1 MSANDREHL
10 KIFGCSAGLH
20 LAREMCN
27 HLELPIGGGK
37 ATRFPDGEIIVKL
50 EEDVRGRD
58 CYIVQSTCEPV
69 NDNLYWLSRRPEN
82 SSFAP
87 GSWELVDEDNQQ
99 LAWTAKAWPAPPA
112 PGGTPES

>member
-50 EEDVRGRD
+50 EEDADEHQQLDAPKTRS
-58 CYIVQSTCEPV
+58 VQT
-69 NDNLYWLSRRPEN
+69 SRAHTEL
-82 SSFAP
+82 
-87 GSWELVDEDNQQ
+87 LVDDGR
-99 LAWTAKAWPAPPA
+99 KPAAASKVVGAVSMVRFHRSARTSSA
-112 PGGTPES
+112 PRG